1 MLADFFTKPLQGSLF
16 KKFRDVL
23 MGYKHI
29 STLVMPTK
37 QPSEER
43 VGDNLLSDD
52 SLGHAGTKK
61 DMSRV
66 TNNKKEGKPL
76 SGSRKPL
83 TLAPNGR
90 ARGTEK

>member
-1 MLADFFTKPLQGSLF
+1 LF

-23 MGYKHI
+23 MGYKHV

-43 VGDNLLSDD
+43 VGDILLPDD
-52 SLGHAGTKK
+52 SVGLAGTEK

-66 TNNKKEGKPL
+66 TKTKRGKPL
-76 SGSRKPL
+76 MKGKKPL
-83 TLAPNGR
+83 ALGLDGHACSK
-90 ARGTEK
+90 RGANK